1 MSQAVLTTTALPAF
15 RPRVRVTALV
25 DRLGIAGMVAAITL
39 GVIVLVAVL
48 APVVAPYD
56 PNEPD
61 LLNVLSNPS
70 AAHWFGTDA
79 LGRDILSRLIWGA
92 RLTLAGPG
100 LVILLSTIVGTLLAL
115 TAAWFRG
122 RVDTAISWVLDVMF
136 AVPGIVFALIA
147 VALFGPSFGTVVAG
161 LTIAYI
167 PYVARVVR
175 GGGAARTEHALH
187 LGRLAAGA
195 ARLLD
200 HHLPAAAE
208 PGAAHRGPGRL
219 VAGIRGH
226 RPGRRVVP
234 GPGRAAT
241 DRRPRPHGEERVRQR
256 AARILRRVPVGG
268 HAHRADRALR
278 HRDRGPPHG
287 VGKEPQMTENLL
299 TIRDLTVDA
308 PTKRSTSDC

>member
-1 MSQAVLTTTALPAF
+1 
-15 RPRVRVTALV
+15 
-25 DRLGIAGMVAAITL
+25 
-39 GVIVLVAVL
+39 VIVAIL

-61 LLNVLSNPS
+61 LLNVLSNPT

-79 LGRDILSRLIWGA
+79 LGRDILSRLMWGA

-175 GGGAARTEHALH
+175 GAALRERSMPYISAAWLQGQRGFSITTRQLLPNLVPLIVAQAVSS
-187 LGRLAAGA
+187 LGFAVIDLAAVSFLGLGVQPPTA
-195 ARLLD
+195 DLGLMVKSGFDSVLRGFFAESQSAGTLIVLIVLCVTVIGDRLTASARS
-200 HHLPAAAE
+200 H
-208 PGAAHRGPGRL
+208 
-219 VAGIRGH
+219 
-226 RPGRRVVP
+226 
-234 GPGRAAT
+234 
-241 DRRPRPHGEERVRQR
+241 
-256 AARILRRVPVGG
+256 
-268 HAHRADRALR
+268 
-278 HRDRGPPHG
+278 
-287 VGKEPQMTENLL
+287 K
-299 TIRDLTVDA
+299 
-308 PTKRSTSDC
+308 

>member
-1 MSQAVLTTTALPAF
+1 MSQAVLNTTAFPAF

-25 DRLGIAGMVAAITL
+25 DRLGIAGMVATITL

-175 GGGAARTEHALH
+175 GAALRERSMPYISAAWLQGQRGFSISTRQLLPNLLPLIVAQAVSS
-187 LGRLAAGA
+187 LGFAVIDLAAVSFLGLGVQPPTA
-195 ARLLD
+195 DLGLMVKSGFDSVLRGFFAESQSAGTLIVLIVLCVTVIGDRLTASARS
-200 HHLPAAAE
+200 P
-208 PGAAHRGPGRL
+208 
-219 VAGIRGH
+219 
-226 RPGRRVVP
+226 
-234 GPGRAAT
+234 
-241 DRRPRPHGEERVRQR
+241 
-256 AARILRRVPVGG
+256 
-268 HAHRADRALR
+268 
-278 HRDRGPPHG
+278 
-287 VGKEPQMTENLL
+287 K
-299 TIRDLTVDA
+299 
-308 PTKRSTSDC
+308 

>member
-1 MSQAVLTTTALPAF
+1 MSQAVLTTTAFPAF

-115 TAAWFRG
+115 TAVWFRG

-175 GGGAARTEHALH
+175 GAALRERSMPYISAAWLQGQRGFSISTRQLLPNLLPLIVAQAVSS
-187 LGRLAAGA
+187 LGFAVIDLAAVSFLGLGVQPPTA
-195 ARLLD
+195 DLGLMVKSGFDSVLRGFFAESQSAGTLIVLIVLCVTVIGDRLTASARS
-200 HHLPAAAE
+200 P
-208 PGAAHRGPGRL
+208 
-219 VAGIRGH
+219 
-226 RPGRRVVP
+226 
-234 GPGRAAT
+234 
-241 DRRPRPHGEERVRQR
+241 
-256 AARILRRVPVGG
+256 
-268 HAHRADRALR
+268 
-278 HRDRGPPHG
+278 
-287 VGKEPQMTENLL
+287 K
-299 TIRDLTVDA
+299 
-308 PTKRSTSDC
+308 

>member
-1 MSQAVLTTTALPAF
+1 MSQAVLTHTTALVAPPA
-15 RPRVRVTALV
+15 RARVRVNAVV
-25 DRLGIAGMVAAITL
+25 DRLGPSGIAAAVTL
-39 GVIVLVAVL
+39 AVIVLVAIL

-79 LGRDILSRLIWGA
+79 LGRDIFSRLIWGA

-100 LVILLSTIVGTLLAL
+100 LVILLSTIVGTTLAL

-161 LTIAYI
+161 LVIAYI

-175 GGGAARTEHALH
+175 GAALRERSMPYISAAWLQGQRGFSISTRQLLPNLVPLIVAQAVSS
-187 LGRLAAGA
+187 LGFAVIDLAAVSFLGLGVQPPTA
-195 ARLLD
+195 DLGLMMKSGFDSVLRGFFAEAEWAGTLIVLIVLCVTVIGDRLTASARS
-200 HHLPAAAE
+200 P
-208 PGAAHRGPGRL
+208 
-219 VAGIRGH
+219 
-226 RPGRRVVP
+226 
-234 GPGRAAT
+234 
-241 DRRPRPHGEERVRQR
+241 
-256 AARILRRVPVGG
+256 
-268 HAHRADRALR
+268 
-278 HRDRGPPHG
+278 
-287 VGKEPQMTENLL
+287 K
-299 TIRDLTVDA
+299 
-308 PTKRSTSDC
+308 

>member
-25 DRLGIAGMVAAITL
+25 DRLGIVGMVAAITL

-175 GGGAARTEHALH
+175 GAALRERSMPYISAAWLQGQRGFSITTWQLLPNLVPLIVAQAVSS
-187 LGRLAAGA
+187 LGFAVIDLAAVSFLGLGVQPPTA
-195 ARLLD
+195 DLGLMVKSGFDSVLRGFFAESQSAGTLIVLIVLCVTVIGDRLTASARS
-200 HHLPAAAE
+200 H
-208 PGAAHRGPGRL
+208 
-219 VAGIRGH
+219 
-226 RPGRRVVP
+226 
-234 GPGRAAT
+234 
-241 DRRPRPHGEERVRQR
+241 
-256 AARILRRVPVGG
+256 
-268 HAHRADRALR
+268 
-278 HRDRGPPHG
+278 
-287 VGKEPQMTENLL
+287 K
-299 TIRDLTVDA
+299 
-308 PTKRSTSDC
+308 

>member
-1 MSQAVLTTTALPAF
+1 
-15 RPRVRVTALV
+15 
-25 DRLGIAGMVAAITL
+25 
-39 GVIVLVAVL
+39 VLVARREPVRVGGQTRRPRHRHPARPELVAIL

-61 LLNVLSNPS
+61 LLNVLGNPS

-92 RLTLAGPG
+92 RLTLVGPG
-100 LVILLSTIVGTLLAL
+100 LVILFSTIVGTMLAL

-175 GGGAARTEHALH
+175 GAALRERSMPYIAAAWLQGQRGFSITTRQLLPNLVPLIVAQSVSS
-187 LGRLAAGA
+187 LGFAVIDLAAVSFLGLGVQPPTA
-195 ARLLD
+195 DLGLMVKSGFDSVLRGFFAESQSAGMLIVLIVLCVTVIGDRLTASARS
-200 HHLPAAAE
+200 H
-208 PGAAHRGPGRL
+208 
-219 VAGIRGH
+219 
-226 RPGRRVVP
+226 
-234 GPGRAAT
+234 
-241 DRRPRPHGEERVRQR
+241 
-256 AARILRRVPVGG
+256 
-268 HAHRADRALR
+268 
-278 HRDRGPPHG
+278 
-287 VGKEPQMTENLL
+287 K
-299 TIRDLTVDA
+299 
-308 PTKRSTSDC
+308 